1 MDGKSLDLYGSS
13 FFMDEVWK
21 NTVSSVPCKVMAHQ
35 AHCKV
40 MAHQAHGAQTAG
52 VPWSTEQNLPLSG
65 QYSLNRLI
73 KNSLGK

>member
-35 AHCKV
+35 T
-40 MAHQAHGAQTAG
+40 HGTQTAG
-52 VPWSTEQNLPLSG
+52 VPWSTEQNKSVF
-65 QYSLNRLI
+65 I
-73 KNSLGK
+73 KQTN

>member
-1 MDGKSLDLYGSS
+1 MDGKSLDLYDSS

-21 NTVSSVPCKVMAHQ
+21 ITVSLVPCKVMAHQ
-35 AHCKV
+35 AHGT
-40 MAHQAHGAQTAG
+40 QRAG

-65 QYSLNRLI
+65 QYSLKRLI